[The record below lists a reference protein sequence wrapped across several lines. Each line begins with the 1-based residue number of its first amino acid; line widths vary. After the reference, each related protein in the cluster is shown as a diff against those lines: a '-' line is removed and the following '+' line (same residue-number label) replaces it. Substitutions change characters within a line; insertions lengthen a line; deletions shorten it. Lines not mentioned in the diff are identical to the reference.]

1 MRESPQTLPPL
12 VINLF
17 FVIGLV
23 SALSF
28 RLLIGVKELQ
38 PELFRPVW
46 YVGIIGY
53 ILFFSF
59 RYSITRKRRKAIRDF
74 DLIAK
79 VKRGSEFSVADRQV
93 MTYLL
98 SSLEKSRRISTI
110 FLFSLPPAWP
120 FFLISFVEG
129 CLAEL

>member
-53 ILFFSF
+53 ILFL
-59 RYSITRKRRKAIRDF
+59 Y
-74 DLIAK
+74 L
-79 VKRGSEFSVADRQV
+79 FSVGW
-93 MTYLL
+93 
-98 SSLEKSRRISTI
+98 K
-110 FLFSLPPAWP
+110 LP
-120 FFLISFVEG
+120 FTR
-129 CLAEL
+129 